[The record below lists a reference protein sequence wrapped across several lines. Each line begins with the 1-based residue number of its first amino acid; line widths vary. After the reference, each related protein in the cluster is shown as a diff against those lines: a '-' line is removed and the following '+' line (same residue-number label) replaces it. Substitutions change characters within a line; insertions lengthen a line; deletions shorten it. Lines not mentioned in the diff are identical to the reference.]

1 LPAPAQRDD
10 EPRAPRLYRDFTTQE
25 ELDVQYDASRSVD
38 DASIY
43 TDFYVDQSRAARA
56 ELECRADIAF
66 GPTLAE
72 RLDVFPAERP
82 DAPIL
87 IFVHGGYWR
96 SRSRKEFSF
105 VARGPV
111 SAGVSVVVTDYA
123 LCPSVTIDEVVR
135 QTRAATAWVHAHAR
149 ELGADPRRIHVA
161 GHSAGAHLGAMLMA
175 TEWERDFGL
184 PADLIKSGCLVSGLF
199 DLAPVPYTWLQPSL
213 QLTWG
218 EVLRNSPI
226 RRVPRVAGPLIVSYG
241 EAESAEFRRQGD
253 DYMRAWRDGRLGGEL
268 LVQPGKNHYT
278 VVEGFIDARS
288 PLCRTLLAQIEA
300 DSHEVSAPSRV

>member
-1 LPAPAQRDD
+1 MPAP
-10 EPRAPRLYRDFTTQE
+10 LYRGFTTQE
-25 ELDVQYDASRSVD
+25 ELDVQYDASRSVE
-38 DASIY
+38 DAAVY
-43 TDFYVDQSRAARA
+43 TDFYVDRSHAARV
-56 ELECRADIAF
+56 ELECRADIAY

-87 IFVHGGYWR
+87 LFVHGGYWR

-111 SAGVSVVVTDYA
+111 SGDVCVVVIDYA

-135 QTRAATAWVHAHAR
+135 QTRAAAAWVHGHAR
-149 ELGADPRRIHVA
+149 DLGGDPRRIHVA
-161 GHSAGAHLGAMLMA
+161 GHSAGAHLAAMLMA
-175 TEWERDFGL
+175 TAWERDFGL

-199 DLAPVPYTWLQPSL
+199 DLAPIPYTWLQPSL
-213 QLTWG
+213 QLTWA

-226 RRVPRVAGPLIVSYG
+226 RHVPRVAGPLLVSYG
-241 EAESAEFRRQGD
+241 ELESAEFRRQGD
-253 DYMRAWRDGRLGGEL
+253 DYLRAWRDGGLSGEL
-268 LVQPGKNHYT
+268 LVQPGENHYT
-278 VVEGFIDARS
+278 VVEGFLDAGS

-300 DSHEVSAPSRV
+300 EPAMR

>member
-1 LPAPAQRDD
+1 LPAPAQRED
-10 EPRAPRLYRDFTTQE
+10 ELRAPRLYRDFTTQE

-38 DASIY
+38 DASTY

-111 SAGVSVVVTDYA
+111 SAGVSVAVTDYA

-135 QTRAATAWVHAHAR
+135 QTRAAAAWVHTHAC

-161 GHSAGAHLGAMLMA
+161 GHSAGAHLAAMLMA
-175 TEWERDFGL
+175 TEWELDFGL

-199 DLAPVPYTWLQPSL
+199 DLAPIPYTWLQPSL

-226 RRVPRVAGPLIVSYG
+226 RQVPRVAGPLIVSYG

-278 VVEGFIDARS
+278 VVEGFLDARS

-300 DSHEVSAPSRV
+300 DSHEV